1 MQFGGVVGASGTSMA
16 TPHVVGVASVL
27 MELNPDMPIEFI
39 RALLNYSANLYGTT
53 EEYGNGVVGDQMTI
67 LTYACG
73 YPDSGN
79 SGLSGAG
86 EPYHGHLWEYQNVN
100 GVYSPIGNSNYI
112 ANYIHLTKIARA
124 YGNASSVPKGAV
136 LSNDYAEMLED
147 FSTTTLGNRTW
158 QQVFSLMNEERN
170 SDIAVTSDNI
180 KLFIYG
186 IALHSMTDI
195 FAHSAWAN
203 QNGWRRVKHTDD
215 WNTNADNP
223 NSFNCADLKE
233 NVSSYAFEGQTYY
246 VP

>member
-1 MQFGGVVGASGTSMA
+1 MKIKKYVEKIVV
-16 TPHVVGVASVL
+16 
-27 MELNPDMPIEFI
+27 
-39 RALLNYSANLYGTT
+39 Y
-53 EEYGNGVVGDQMTI
+53 I
-67 LTYACG
+67 LTAC
-73 YPDSGN
+73 
-79 SGLSGAG
+79 
-86 EPYHGHLWEYQNVN
+86 V
-100 GVYSPIGNSNYI
+100 VIGGI
-112 ANYIHLTKIARA
+112 
-124 YGNASSVPKGAV
+124 P
-136 LSNDYAEMLED
+136 YAEMLED

-223 NSFNCADLKE
+223 NYLPFRYSVAYEAAKSVLTKAYYGSEGLLIDFMLPAGCFGTFYLGNFVPYVKAVNIQTYNSVPNSFNCADLKE